1 MLKKLFSNNVF
12 KTSFLL
18 ISVILLFFNANTL
31 LGCNIKF
38 KILGEEKEIYDVDD
52 IIDVRL
58 TGAFTHRVCPTAVE
72 DTDFNADG
80 LEIVEETEWEVIRGR
95 MMTYERELKLKV
107 KGNKEGKLTLSV
119 TRECNLEG
127 GFGSITFKSKPVEK
141 T

>member
-18 ISVILLFFNANTL
+18 ISVILLLFNANTL

-38 KILGEEKEIYDVDD
+38 KVLGEEKEIYDVDD

-58 TGAFTHRVCPTAVE
+58 TVAFSHRVCPTAVK
-72 DTDFNADG
+72 DTDFNANG
-80 LEIVEETEWEVIRGR
+80 LEIVEETEWEAKKRGR

-107 KGNKEGKLTLSV
+107 KANSATCKIVGG
-119 TRECNLEG
+119 REL
-127 GFGSITFKSKPVEK
+127 FRGS
-141 T
+141 